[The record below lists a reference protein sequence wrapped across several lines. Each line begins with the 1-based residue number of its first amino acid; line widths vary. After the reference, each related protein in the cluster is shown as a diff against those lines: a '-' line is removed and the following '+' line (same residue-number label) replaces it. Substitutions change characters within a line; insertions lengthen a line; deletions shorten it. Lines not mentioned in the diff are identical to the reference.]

1 MNNVIYFY
9 DFNAFAKYYQDPFIA
24 NLIKN
29 EEFCKQFVKT
39 FMDLANYNFNKD
51 LVIEKTI

>member
-39 FMDLANYNFNKD
+39 LWIWQTII
-51 LVIEKTI
+51 LIKTW